1 MDEFDGIEDK
11 ILSQVGLFI
20 KESTKSTLT
29 PDGIKV
35 FLLDRDWPR
44 ITEEYIGV
52 QVTNIKRN
60 GRAFYETPS
69 DADGRTVAINWYEVL
84 VEIIGFRGRPNSR
97 LMQLTHA
104 LEHQY
109 LKREFLLD
117 KGIGVSQ
124 VSSVSK
130 ADTVLDGV
138 KKELRARMTLVLNIG
153 VSDADPILPG
163 IAENIFIN
171 LRTVNEFQEQ
181 PVDVPEDVSLNNP

>member
-1 MDEFDGIEDK
+1 MNEFDGIEDK

-20 KESTKSTLT
+20 KEATKSTLT

-44 ITEEYIGV
+44 ITEEYVGV

-69 DADGRTVAINWYEVL
+69 DVNGRTIAINWYEVL
-84 VEIIGFRGRPNSR
+84 VEIIGFRGRPTSR